1 MVSTSD
7 RCFQID
13 WKRIFWL
20 FFPSN
25 RDRVYILP
33 PVLILLAIT
42 LSMTLPITRRVKWS
56 TYRRPL
62 YVIAVLF
69 ENWISI
75 VGLDLI
81 LVAPPG
87 VGTQS
92 KAVYFLLTI
101 IVFWLA
107 TIVLASKRIQSKFIP
122 EMGLFR
128 PDLLYP
134 TGANLARG
142 EIFAGLGLKLML
154 TITPVSIHNFAW
166 LPVWNWWE
174 LLWAELS
181 LVFLVAVRGMTKLKV
196 VLMGRMIKQ
205 KMLGWK
211 GTLLEEGFLYLG
223 LTGLS
228 YGFLNVF
235 MGYIPFTVVYPRFW
249 PGAVIMGIAA
259 IILVPVR
266 GYLKHKVDRIT
277 MSYTRTL
284 GLMAILY
291 VGVMVL
297 MYGMMVMLMGRFLI
311 ITTTLGLVLGV
322 FLQALGISVIV
333 FGRAR
338 SIMNDRKG
346 VLPQMLWVL
355 SHADEQDR
363 QRVMKMRLEIFASM
377 NEKERFV
384 NMSNMYDALMQLPD
398 DRQSTMLGAQMM
410 ALSALETEKRNKCMR
425 TMDRVTSMG
434 ASQE

>member
-1 MVSTSD
+1 MFILTASG
-7 RCFQID
+7 
-13 WKRIFWL
+13 
-20 FFPSN
+20 FFGPFSPGTGIGF
-25 RDRVYILP
+25 YILP

-42 LSMTLPITRRVKWS
+42 LSMTLPITKRVKWS

-62 YVIAVLF
+62 YVTAVLF
-69 ENWISI
+69 ENWISV
-75 VGLDLI
+75 VGLVLI

-87 VGTQS
+87 VGTES
-92 KAVYFLLTI
+92 KAIYFLLTI
-101 IVFWLA
+101 IIFWAA
-107 TIVLASKRIQSKFIP
+107 TIVLASKRIQSRFIP

-166 LPVWNWWE
+166 LPVWNWWG

-181 LVFLVAVRGMTKLKV
+181 MVFLVAVRGMTKLKV

-205 KMLGWK
+205 KMLGWR

-223 LTGLS
+223 FTGLS

-249 PGAVIMGIAA
+249 PGALIMVIAA
-259 IILVPVR
+259 IILIPVR

-277 MSYTRTL
+277 MSYRRTL
-284 GLMAILY
+284 GLMALLY
-291 VGVMVL
+291 LGVMVL
-297 MYGMMVMLMGRFLI
+297 MYGMIVMLMGRFLVV
-311 ITTTLGLVLGV
+311 TTTLGLVLGL
-322 FLQALGISVIV
+322 FLQILGISVIV

-346 VLPQMLWVL
+346 MLPQMLWVL

-363 QRVMKMRLEIFASM
+363 QRVMKTRLEIFASM
-377 NEKERFV
+377 NEKERYV
-384 NMSNMYDALMQLPD
+384 NMKNMYDALMQLPD
-398 DRQSTMLGAQMM
+398 ENQSKMLGTQMM
-410 ALSALETEKRNKCMR
+410 ALSYLESEKRGRCMR
-425 TMDRVTSMG
+425 TMDRITSMG
-434 ASQE
+434 VSQE

>member
-1 MVSTSD
+1 MFLLTATG
-7 RCFQID
+7 FFG
-13 WKRIFWL
+13 IFSPGTGIG
-20 FFPSN
+20 F
-25 RDRVYILP
+25 YILP

-42 LSMTLPITRRVKWS
+42 LTMTLPITKRVKWL

-69 ENWISI
+69 ENWISV
-75 VGLDLI
+75 VGLVLI

-87 VGTQS
+87 VGTES
-92 KAVYFLLTI
+92 KAIYFLLTI
-101 IVFWLA
+101 IIFWAA

-154 TITPVSIHNFAW
+154 TITPTSIHNFAW
-166 LPVWNWWE
+166 LPVWNWWG

-181 LVFLVAVRGMTKLKV
+181 MIFLVAVRGMTKLKI

-205 KMLGWK
+205 KMLGWR

-223 LTGLS
+223 FTGLS

-249 PGAVIMGIAA
+249 PGALIMVVAA
-259 IILVPVR
+259 IILIPVR

-277 MSYTRTL
+277 MSYRRTL
-284 GLMAILY
+284 GLMALLY
-291 VGVMVL
+291 LGVMVL
-297 MYGMMVMLMGRFLI
+297 MYGMIVMLMGRFLVV
-311 ITTTLGLVLGV
+311 TTTLGLVLGL

-346 VLPQMLWVL
+346 MLPQMLWVL
-355 SHADEQDR
+355 SYSDEEDR
-363 QRVMKMRLEIFASM
+363 QRVMKSRLENFASM
-377 NEKERFV
+377 NENERFV
-384 NMSNMYDALMQLPD
+384 NMSNMYDALMQLPEEK
-398 DRQSTMLGAQMM
+398 QSIMLGTQMM
-410 ALSALETEKRNKCMR
+410 ALSVLDQEKRSKCMR
-425 TMDRVTSMG
+425 TMDRITSMG
-434 ASQE
+434 VPQ